1 MVVYDYCLFNFVLP
15 LLRTKD
21 LIKVMKYKSIKVD
34 RHKFR
39 VPIPKRRI
47 QISADL
53 SLSVCLHKNRWI
65 CAFTRGWDREFR
77 TCDTLNRSQALKM
90 ISFLSDYVNLVK
102 PTEATVLNAS
112 IRARTN
118 SIVRDSEALTG
129 LAVKL

>member
-1 MVVYDYCLFNFVLP
+1 MTALNTCRRGNE
-15 LLRTKD
+15 R
-21 LIKVMKYKSIKVD
+21 MKYKSIKIEK
-34 RHKFR
+34 RKYR

-47 QISADL
+47 QINVDL
-53 SLSVCLHKNRWI
+53 KLSVCEHKGRWI
-65 CAFTRGWDREFR
+65 LAFTRGWDNIFYGNE
-77 TCDTLNRSQALKM
+77 TLNRTQALKM

-129 LAVKL
+129 LAVTKESKP